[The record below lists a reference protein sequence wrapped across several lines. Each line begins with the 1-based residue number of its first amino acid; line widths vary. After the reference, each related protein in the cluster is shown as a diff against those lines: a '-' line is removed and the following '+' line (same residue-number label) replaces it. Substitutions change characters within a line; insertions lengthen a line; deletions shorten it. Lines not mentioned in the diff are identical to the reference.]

1 MAMKRRV
8 EITAVKRQRIIEHSV
23 ITDCPICSARTE
35 LLTSLQAAALAQV
48 DLADID
54 RWLAEGLLH
63 GATTPDG
70 RWRIC
75 KNSLVRFSPG

>member
-1 MAMKRRV
+1 MKRRV

-23 ITDCPICSARTE
+23 VTDCPVCNARSE

-48 DLADID
+48 TLADID
-54 RWLAEGLLH
+54 RWLAAGALH

-70 RWRIC
+70 QWRIC
-75 KNSLVRFSPG
+75 KNSIVRFSPG